1 MIGASV
7 IVDNF
12 DRFRPVGRPDE
23 ANAKLP
29 VDPNA
34 VLPAAVTLQR
44 LQLIARRDAQPGEGD
59 GRIELIELALG
70 DDPERRRTGPA
81 S

>member
-7 IVDNF
+7 IVDDF

-29 VDPNA
+29 VDTNT
-34 VLPAAVTLQR
+34 VLPPAVTFQR
-44 LQLIARRDAQPGEGD
+44 LQLVTRRNTQPREGD

-70 DDPERRRTGPA
+70 GDPERRRTDPA